1 MAGLDVNGVD
11 GVDDVL
17 VVGEALVDVVT
28 TADGETRDHPGGSG
42 ANVAVALGRLGRP
55 VRYVASYADDA
66 RGRALATH
74 LSDSGVR
81 MACDPHVLSRTSTAQ
96 ATIGADGSA
105 TYVFDLEWRLGE
117 ISVGTPRFVHVGS
130 LAPVL
135 SPGAETVFALLDGLP
150 DGVRVLYDINMR
162 PSLTGTGEAVT
173 ANIERAAAYA
183 DVVKA
188 SDEDLETLYPG
199 VGLEKAA
206 ARLLEIGAGA
216 VAVTRGGDGASW
228 ITADGRVDVG
238 AASVT
243 VVDTIGAGDTFSAGL
258 VDALWDDF
266 DRDPREVL
274 AHGVKAAAITVSRAG
289 ANPPTRAELEG

>member
-1 MAGLDVNGVD
+1 MTSLDRDNAVA
-11 GVDDVL
+11 DVL

-28 TADGETRDHPGGSG
+28 TADGVTQEHPGGSG

-55 VRYVASYADDA
+55 VRYAASFADDA
-66 RGRALATH
+66 RGQALAAH
-74 LSDSGVR
+74 LAGSGVR
-81 MACDPHVLSRTSTAQ
+81 MACDPHVLARTSTAQ
-96 ATIGADGSA
+96 ATITDDGSA

-117 ISVGTPRFVHVGS
+117 VTVGTPRFVHIGS

-150 DGVRVLYDINMR
+150 ESVRVLYDINMR
-162 PSLTGTGEAVT
+162 PTLTGTGPEIVSR
-173 ANIERAAAYA
+173 IERAAAYA

-199 VGLEKAA
+199 LGLDDAA
-206 ARLLEIGAGA
+206 ARLLGLGAGA

-228 ITADGRVDVG
+228 ITTSERIDVS
-238 AASVT
+238 AEKVT

-258 VDALWDDF
+258 VDALWEDF
-266 DRDPREVL
+266 DRDRREVL
-274 AHGVKAAAITVSRAG
+274 AHGVRAAAVTVSRAG
-289 ANPPTRAELEG
+289 ANPPTRAELGS

>member
-1 MAGLDVNGVD
+1 M
-11 GVDDVL
+11 
-17 VVGEALVDVVT
+17 DVVT
-28 TADGETRDHPGGSG
+28 SADGETREHPGGSG

-55 VRYVASYADDA
+55 VRYVASFADDA
-66 RGRALATH
+66 RGQALAAH
-74 LSDSGVR
+74 LDGSGVR
-81 MACDPHVLSRTSTAQ
+81 MACDPHVLARTSTAQ

-105 TYVFDLEWRLGE
+105 TYVFDVEWRLGE

-135 SPGAETVFALLDGLP
+135 APGAETVFALLDGLSE
-150 DGVRVLYDINMR
+150 DTRVLYDINMR
-162 PSLTGTGEAVT
+162 PTLTGTGADVV
-173 ANIERAAAYA
+173 ANIERAVGYA

-199 VGLEKAA
+199 ADLEEAA
-206 ARLLEIGAGA
+206 SRLLGLGAGA

-228 ITADGRVDVG
+228 FTASERIDVE
-238 AASVT
+238 AQKVT

-266 DRDPREVL
+266 DRDRSEVL
-274 AHGVKAAAITVSRAG
+274 AHGVRAAAVTVSRAG
-289 ANPPTRAELEG
+289 ANPPTRAELSTAS